1 MTYKN
6 QTTFISSQEVQYLK
20 TSQSAMQ
27 DCYDIGGFKCVIQFL
42 VHKSTIE
49 KNRDFP
55 SICCISSFHNYAGI
69 FHLVAIAH
77 NPHHK
82 IILCMPFSE

>member
-49 KNRDFP
+49 KIEIFLLFVVFP
-55 SICCISSFHNYAGI
+55 VFTITPEYFI
-69 FHLVAIAH
+69 
-77 NPHHK
+77 
-82 IILCMPFSE
+82 